1 MEAKLSPVVAGVDGS
16 AESLSAAEWAAREA
30 LRRGRPLL
38 LVHAFRRHP
47 RQQADA
53 SENGAPPRDVLRAA
67 AEHLRRACPG
77 VRVADEP
84 VEGPAPE
91 ALLRAAE
98 DAELLVVGSRGLS
111 GIKGLLVGSVA
122 LAVVADAT
130 RPVVL
135 VRAGE
140 QTEDE
145 PADGTGPPTGCPD
158 VVLGIDVAD
167 PCDEVI
173 EFAFEAARLRKARLR
188 VLYAWHAPSPF
199 GLGNGD
205 IGLVSGAERAAE
217 WLRFLS
223 AVLHPWREKY
233 PRVEVLESV
242 LADKPSTGLVR
253 AASSA
258 SLLVVGRR
266 RRLTARADGS
276 HTGPITHAV
285 IRRAGC
291 PVAVVPHA

>member
-1 MEAKLSPVVAGVDGS
+1 MLSPVVAGVDGS
-16 AESLSAAEWAAREA
+16 VESLSAAEWAAREA

-38 LVHAFRRHP
+38 LVHAFRRRP

-53 SENGAPPRDVLRAA
+53 SENGAPPRDVLRSA

-91 ALLRAAE
+91 ALLQAAE
-98 DAELLVVGSRGLS
+98 KAELLVVGSRGLS

-140 QTEDE
+140 QPENE
-145 PADGTGPPTGCPD
+145 PGEPDDAGAPSGSPD
-158 VVLGIDVAD
+158 VVLGVDVAD

-173 EFAFEAARLRKARLR
+173 EFAFEAARLREARLR
-188 VLYAWHAPSPF
+188 ALYAWHAPSPF
-199 GLGNGD
+199 GLGSGD

-223 AVLHPWREKY
+223 AVLQPWREKY

-242 LADKPSTGLVR
+242 LADKPSTALVR

-266 RRLTARADGS
+266 RRLAARANGS